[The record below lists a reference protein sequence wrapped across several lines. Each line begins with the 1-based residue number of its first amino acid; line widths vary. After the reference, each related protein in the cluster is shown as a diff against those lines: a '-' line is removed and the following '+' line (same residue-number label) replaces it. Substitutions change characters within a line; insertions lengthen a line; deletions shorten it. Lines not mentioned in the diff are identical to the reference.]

1 MRSAAVVRL
10 WRTLVC
16 ACCLLPQTAALGQS
30 EAQQLVRN
38 AADAL
43 RSGDPAE
50 AERIATAAL
59 EEPGGSERDA
69 LWVRSV
75 ARDRLERYQ
84 EAFDDLR
91 LAASTGAPG
100 ARTLVALGE
109 AAFKAGDMQASIDA
123 FDRAAG
129 LDPGLGPHL
138 WQRGI
143 ALYYAGRYED
153 GARQFEVHRTVN
165 PQDVENSAWHFLCV
179 AAADGLAAA
188 RAGLIPVNEDARVP
202 MAEVLALYG
211 GTGSAERVLEAARR
225 AGESGRARS
234 ANLYAW
240 LYLGL
245 YHEAL
250 GEREPA
256 DQAVSR
262 ALEDGQPSHYMW
274 QVARVHQILRGRR
287 H

>member
-1 MRSAAVVRL
+1 MRSKAALRL
-10 WRTLVC
+10 LRALVC
-16 ACCLLPQTAALGQS
+16 ACCLLSQTAALGQS
-30 EAQQLVRN
+30 EGLEFVRR
-38 AADAL
+38 AAAAL

-59 EEPGGSERDA
+59 EKPGGSKRDA
-69 LWVRSV
+69 LWLRSV

-84 EAFDDLR
+84 EAFDDLT
-91 LAASTGAPG
+91 LAASADAPG

-109 AAFKAGDMQASIDA
+109 AAFKAGDMRASIEA

-129 LDPGLGPHL
+129 LDADLGPHL

-143 ALYYAGRYED
+143 SLYYAGRYED

-165 PQDVENSAWHFLCV
+165 PQDVENSVWHFLCV
-179 AAADGLAAA
+179 AEADGLPAA
-188 RAGLIPVNEDARVP
+188 RAGLIPVSEDARVP

-225 AGESGRARS
+225 ARESGRARS
-234 ANLYAW
+234 ADLYAW

-250 GEREPA
+250 GEREAA
-256 DQAVSR
+256 DQSISR
-262 ALEDGQPSHYMW
+262 AVADSQPSHYMW
-274 QVARVHQILRGRR
+274 QVARVHQLLRGRR
-287 H
+287 R